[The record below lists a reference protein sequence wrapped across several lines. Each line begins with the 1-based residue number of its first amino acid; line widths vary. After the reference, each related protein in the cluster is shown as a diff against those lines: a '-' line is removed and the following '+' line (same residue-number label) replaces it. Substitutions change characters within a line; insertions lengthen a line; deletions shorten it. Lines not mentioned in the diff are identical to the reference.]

1 MNINQ
6 LSKDSYILE
15 WFSNIE
21 AAKNTQRNFLRGME
35 LYTEFVKKTPAELI
49 EEAEQEILSGT
60 LMRKRKIREHLITFR
75 EWLKSQ
81 EYAPKTI
88 NGHLIAPRSFYKS
101 YDIDIPSINFKKQF
115 KAVATEENSIRL
127 EKEQIQEMLKYANVR
142 NKAIILTLASSG
154 LAQSDLLELK
164 ISDFKKGYDDKTGIT
179 TLQLRRIKTKVNFIT
194 FLSSEASIAVLD
206 YINYRNRKPK
216 EEYAS
221 NKDMTD
227 AYEKRRIKSDQDYLF
242 CKHDVPD
249 MYLKTLSEK
258 DRKLNA
264 SGLMDMFRETAK
276 KAGLDTNKGQ
286 WQICRAHNLRKF
298 FDSALLNNGAD
309 SFFVEYLMGHTIS
322 ESKAAYFKGD
332 PAKLKERYMRY
343 MPFLTLTSL
352 ETRVLE
358 SDEYKQLKDENTE
371 LKRRFDE
378 LKSKADKTEKLEA
391 EMDNMK
397 AMLNSDVIKSMIEA
411 RVKELMKKE
420 Q

>member
-1 MNINQ
+1 MDINQ

-15 WFSNIE
+15 WFANIE

-35 LYTEFVKKTPAELI
+35 LYTEFVNKTPAELI

-60 LMRKRKIREHLITFR
+60 LMRKRKIREYLLTFR
-75 EWLKSQ
+75 EWLKTQ

-88 NGHLIAPRSFYKS
+88 NGFLIAARSFYKS

-115 KAVATEENSIRL
+115 KAVATEQNSIRL

-164 ISDFKKGYDDKTGIT
+164 ISDFKKGYDEKTGIT
-179 TLQLRRIKTKVNFIT
+179 TLPLRRIKTKVDFIT
-194 FLSSEASIAVLD
+194 FLTPEASLAVKD
-206 YINYRNRKPK
+206 YINSRNRKPK
-216 EEYAS
+216 EEYTS
-221 NKDMTD
+221 HKDMMD
-227 AYEKRRIKSDQDYLF
+227 AFEKRRVRSDHDYLF

-249 MYLKTLSEK
+249 RYLKTLSEK

-276 KAGLDTNKGQ
+276 KAGLDTKPGQ

-322 ESKAAYFKGD
+322 ESKAAYYKGD

-343 MPFLTLTSL
+343 MPYLTLTSI

-358 SDEYKQLKDENTE
+358 SAEYTQLKDENTV
-371 LKRRFDE
+371 LKKRIDE
-378 LKSKADKTEKLEA
+378 LKSKTDETDKMKA
-391 EMDNMK
+391 EMADLKRKMDLFAAIMAK
-397 AMLNSDVIKSMIEA
+397 QQEK
-411 RVKELMKKE
+411 
-420 Q
+420 